1 MGVEIG
7 ETDLSVYPLANA
19 QDGAV
24 AEVDETSSENLTK
37 ISEEQKELA
46 VL

>member
-7 ETDLSVYPLANA
+7 ETDLSVFPLNA
-19 QDGAV
+19 QDEAG
-24 AEVDETSSENLTK
+24 AEVDENSSENLTK

-46 VL
+46 EL